1 MKRYLYHEEVECEK
15 KRLGSRKAAVL
26 IVGAVLVAGLLLAF
40 QIFGNEKKLQAG
52 KNNAKADIQVS
63 QQDGTVA
70 EDGNQS
76 IIGQNQWSTDIVE
89 MDSNTG
95 ISYCSLKTQFF
106 TAMIAYDARKEVSRE
121 KVCEIRFR
129 SGASGKNDEEIYRK
143 GYYIYNLM
151 PIFQSLEGVKS
162 VTCLLENCP
171 GYCYGGT
178 GEERLSY
185 ASTSTKGVS
194 TFRST
199 PYKKILSTQKNTD
212 EENTDEENMEVDDI
226 MMAVPYVQSEQEELV
241 DVLIPIIEK
250 GRLHVDAVYE
260 DEHTEE
266 YEYAFTGHPGYNN
279 KVYDVMYLDVYQLEL
294 EEEG

>member
-40 QIFGNEKKLQAG
+40 QIFENEKKLQAG

-106 TAMIAYDARKEVSRE
+106 TAMIAYDGSSI
-121 KVCEIRFR
+121 C
-129 SGASGKNDEEIYRK
+129 
-143 GYYIYNLM
+143 
-151 PIFQSLEGVKS
+151 
-162 VTCLLENCP
+162 
-171 GYCYGGT
+171 
-178 GEERLSY
+178 
-185 ASTSTKGVS
+185 
-194 TFRST
+194 
-199 PYKKILSTQKNTD
+199 
-212 EENTDEENMEVDDI
+212 
-226 MMAVPYVQSEQEELV
+226 AV
-241 DVLIPIIEK
+241 
-250 GRLHVDAVYE
+250 
-260 DEHTEE
+260 
-266 YEYAFTGHPGYNN
+266 
-279 KVYDVMYLDVYQLEL
+279 
-294 EEEG
+294 